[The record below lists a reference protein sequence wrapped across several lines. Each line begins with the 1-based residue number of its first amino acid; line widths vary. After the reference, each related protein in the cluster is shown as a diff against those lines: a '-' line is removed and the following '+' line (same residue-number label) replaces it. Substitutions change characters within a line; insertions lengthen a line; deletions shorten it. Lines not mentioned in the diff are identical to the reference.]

1 MSENE
6 KAIMKS
12 YEAFNN
18 RDINGFLEVYSDDL
32 TINLPTGRVRK
43 GKEFPRAWYH
53 GIIES
58 FPDCK
63 YRIERTASKDD
74 TVWLEVT
81 SVATHTK
88 DYLGISPTNKQLEF
102 SMAVILDF
110 KDGKVKRSTEYANM
124 ERLKQILSE

>member
-1 MSENE
+1 
-6 KAIMKS
+6 MKS

-18 RDINGFLEVYSDDL
+18 RDINGFLEVYSDGL
-32 TINLPTGRVRK
+32 TIKLPSGRIVK
-43 GKEFPRAWYH
+43 GKDFVRAWYN

-63 YRIERTASKDD
+63 YRIERTASKGS

-88 DYLGISPTNKQLEF
+88 DYLGIPPTNKQFEF
-102 SMAVILDF
+102 SMAAILDF
-110 KDGKVKRSTEYANM
+110 IDGKVKRSTEYANM
-124 ERLKQILSE
+124 ARLKQILSE